1 MVVQKL
7 FDRNYLL
14 SRKCDYVRMRTSS
27 PWHPEVGIITFDNR
41 KWTVKDYSNCNW
53 FVKKSY
59 AKMLLRHEVKAIS
72 MLEGIEGVP
81 QNPFFVDSACLAFEY
96 VEGTLLKDYPPEKIT
111 PEFLIECER
120 ILHDIH
126 KKGLVHLDT
135 GAMGNW
141 IVKPD
146 NKPALIDFQ
155 TAMRT
160 SLVPDNVKTFLKAM
174 DLRGVYKKW
183 LAFRPE
189 EMGDHRRKAAERFER
204 IRKIWLF
211 HPKRR

>member
-1 MVVQKL
+1 MVLEKF

-14 SRKCDYVRMRTSS
+14 THKCDYVRMRTASS
-27 PWHPEVGIITFDNR
+27 WHPEVGVISFDNK
-41 KWTVKDYSNCNW
+41 KWTVKDYSDCSW
-53 FVKKSY
+53 FVKKTY
-59 AKMLLRHEVKAIS
+59 AKLLLKKEIKAIS
-72 MLEGIEGVP
+72 MLEGVEGVP
-81 QNPFFVDSACLAFEY
+81 QRPFFVDSSCLAFEF
-96 VEGTLLKDYPPEKIT
+96 VEGTPLRDYPSDKIT
-111 PEFLIECER
+111 TEYLLECER

-146 NKPALIDFQ
+146 NRPALIDFQ

-160 SLVPDNVKTFLKAM
+160 TLVPPHVKGFLKAM

-183 LAFRPE
+183 LTFRPQ
-189 EMGDHRRKAAERFER
+189 EMGEHRRKAAERFEK

-211 HPKRR
+211 HPKRK

>member
-1 MVVQKL
+1 MVLEKF

-14 SRKCDYVRMRTSS
+14 THKCDYVRMRTASS
-27 PWHPEVGIITFDNR
+27 WHPEVG
-41 KWTVKDYSNCNW
+41 V
-53 FVKKSY
+53 
-59 AKMLLRHEVKAIS
+59 IS
-72 MLEGIEGVP
+72 FGGEGVP
-81 QNPFFVDSACLAFEY
+81 QRPFFVDSSCLAFEF
-96 VEGTLLKDYPPEKIT
+96 VEGTPLRDYPSDKIT
-111 PEFLIECER
+111 TEYLLECER

-146 NKPALIDFQ
+146 NRPALIDFQ

-160 SLVPDNVKTFLKAM
+160 TLVPPHVKGFLKAM

-183 LAFRPE
+183 LTFRPQ
-189 EMGDHRRKAAERFER
+189 EMGEHRRKAAERFEK

-211 HPKRR
+211 HPKRK